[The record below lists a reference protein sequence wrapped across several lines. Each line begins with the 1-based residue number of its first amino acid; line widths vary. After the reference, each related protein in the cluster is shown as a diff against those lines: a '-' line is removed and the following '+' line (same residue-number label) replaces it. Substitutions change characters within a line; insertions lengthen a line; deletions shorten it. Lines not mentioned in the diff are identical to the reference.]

1 MSEVSTFGRIHYVEP
16 TNIAFYSNGAKAIVP
31 SNDLIFNPPED
42 YCIAVDL
49 QVMIP
54 DRKAC
59 SVPDE
64 NGGWINLQYSSTHG
78 TLSFMHGTDGAL
90 TTNFTDINYVNPEKN
105 TNECLGIESIQI
117 TYDSWFAPQVTIKF
131 VDVRGGS
138 VFSQEEKA
146 YQNKGGVGSIYR
158 ALFNIPSPI
167 FKLKVKGFYGHG
179 VTYYLVEEDV
189 NMDLDSS
196 SGNFN
201 ITVKFIGQRY
211 RIYADI
217 PMVYLCAAPYM
228 QAGGTYWSSMV
239 SNGTF
244 AFTNRNG
251 TKSQMCTFPELR
263 KKIAQAVAN
272 LQKSGVAARGEQME
286 VNNKAKREA
295 LNNIKIQYPLRGW
308 YIDSGGCYFV
318 TTADIDKKN
327 IAEKIK
333 NYLEMI
339 EEYDKTNGTN
349 YKSNFGALAVYAKNK
364 TMVEDWVDATTIKEY
379 LYNFEKDGN
388 NEWNN
393 LLNSNNGLREYVV
406 GELSKFSNKKVAK
419 LFEAK
424 GNFYNERKF
433 LEEVIDQ
440 AIKSCE
446 EEYEKAKAEYEAM
459 ATAEMEKA
467 LGFTPSIKNVYDLVF
482 AHMDTF
488 MQAYFEHMGNIRKK
502 LNEHDPERKKDSY
515 DSHDTDISLGE
526 TELPPYPAFYKI
538 KDTNGERR
546 KELVWPEDMPGGNKL
561 DEVIF
566 VKDLLRASALFTD
579 QSIKAAEDA
588 KKILENLGSG
598 NDNGD
603 APPVNVSTFVPVTVN
618 DFALKNGA
626 PNPYDWIRH
635 IDSNKKFENDEG
647 LEDAIIGTFVLR
659 AIYYLSVNPNNKE
672 GNTFGRI
679 DASNLIKAF
688 GKDYYSSNFYQ
699 FIKKY
704 ADDRNEKS
712 EASDAITRLCGTV
725 SNVWSGN
732 LITNIGDRLEFHLIE
747 NGYYPVNRSNL
758 AEMSLDKTHNNFKG
772 NGYIPES
779 RYQDMG
785 PGNETFFIF
794 RSRDY
799 LNATYA
805 EIDKLGEDED
815 FGIDL
820 GSLKRYKDN
829 FDSKYDRDDLSY
841 PKGTVYATSDDKE
854 KKLSN
859 SKLRKVITEGG
870 TSDIFVKYPTMIN
883 EEKHDSLFDEDYY
896 NGQDLIE
903 SKAYL
908 FLMAMPL
915 MRKNDAFFGVGNIPK
930 KCENGV
936 DLLPG
941 LLREGALYWREQC
954 MNEGADPIKIDTTK
968 YKRAAS
974 DEMYISIKDRV
985 LLIFGGENNEETLT
999 VLPQNERKSYP
1010 KFTPPEGCT
1019 DSRKRVLAN
1028 YFKEWAL
1035 NSYKPIE
1042 HILTDK
1048 SYYHDNDFTKGLD
1061 PSDPNNGMRGAN
1073 ITKLNQFLADT
1084 FFGVSTTFDYYAG
1097 RPTGETVFSA
1107 SKAEVAKALDGFMTV
1122 LERAYK
1128 DKTKQDEQDVQ
1139 LESIMKA
1146 EEDPFNNKDL
1156 RLSTYMTLKSLYD
1169 KWLVAPLNGRE
1180 TWKLDSPKSDFS
1192 NFQYI
1197 DTYYHDIGLK
1207 LNTNITKVG
1216 EWLSNCMPS
1225 QNIETSEGIMGY
1237 YGRSMYEFLTEV
1249 AQHVGGTLFAFPQR
1263 IGGRSINNLGDM
1275 FKAMNFLSD
1284 WDTDESTFVFMYSYQ
1299 PSEHLGNG
1307 EFEDDGFDIPTEQ
1320 VKTFMSDNGYA
1331 VPAFGVSYA
1340 KQNQSFFKSLTLN
1353 TSSPAVTEASITATM
1368 AIAAKGSE
1376 GVRDTSLFGQD
1387 LYRVKTNYAYQCE
1400 IDMMGCVQ
1408 VVPLMYF
1415 QLNNVPFWRGAYV
1428 ILKVSHDIRAGDM
1441 TTHIVGQR
1449 VNKYSIPLTTT
1460 DMIGLASVA
1469 EGTDTGGGSTSGAY
1483 GSGYE
1488 PSAHNANVPDY
1499 ANNDNVSEHPNKS
1512 LDQPA
1517 DFDESNVTEEKPI
1530 ICLTPAHGPRT
1541 SKGSEWFWS
1550 RKLIDQYIIPKLKTI
1565 KFFDGTSYAKNIQ
1578 RCNKD
1583 NYMGNYDYSLASKT
1597 DVTAKNTGSAYST
1610 KETQAIIE
1618 KYGSKKVISIV
1629 PHWNGGGGNYIAI
1642 FDGVNWGSGPEMRA
1656 DSSIFSSFAREEAK
1670 KVVERGKNNEFA
1682 VMPKG
1687 MMKSVNSAYHLLDDH
1702 GDKTDGGGRLKCACV
1717 LSENFFADYGEHGA
1731 KDWTH
1736 ELSNIAKYAG
1746 TGQGWD
1752 SKDGNRYLY
1761 GEGWLLSDEGMTA
1774 ISDMHVEAIRR
1785 YINSL
1790 HNGEKNFGGNSMSKS
1805 NGKGLNG
1812 ISEETFEQCAQ
1823 RLGCEV
1829 AALKAVVKVES
1840 GRNGF
1845 LQEGKP
1851 SILFE
1856 GHKFWAN
1863 LITEGKNPQ
1872 DYVSGNEDILYPTWT
1887 KKYYKGGYGEYE
1899 RLERAKKIN
1908 ETAALKSASWGA
1920 MQVLGENYAACGC
1933 SSVQEFV
1940 RRMSESNDEQMV
1952 LGTNF
1957 ILHSSKMSQA
1967 LREKDWATFAR
1978 YYNGKGYKE
1987 NHYDERLAVAYSSF
2001 ID

>member
-1 MSEVSTFGRIHYVEP
+1 MAEVSTFGRIHYVEP

-59 SVPDE
+59 STPDE

-146 YQNKGGVGSIYR
+146 YQNKSGVGSIYR

-333 NYLEMI
+333 NYLEML

-379 LYNFEKDGN
+379 LYDFEKDGN

-406 GELSKFSNKKVAK
+406 GELSKFSNKKVVK

-433 LEEVIDQ
+433 LDEVIDQ

-488 MQAYFEHMGNIRKK
+488 MQAYFEHMGNIKEK
-502 LNEHDPERKKDSY
+502 LNKHDPERQKDSY

-546 KELVWPEDMPGGNKL
+546 KELIWPEDMPGGNKL

-579 QSIKAAEDA
+579 QSIKAAEKA
-588 KKILENLGSG
+588 KEILENLGKG

-704 ADDRNEKS
+704 ADDRNEKK

-747 NGYYPVNRSNL
+747 NGYYPVNRPNL
-758 AEMSLDKTHNNFKG
+758 AEMGLDKTHNNFKG

-799 LNATYA
+799 L
-805 EIDKLGEDED
+805 
-815 FGIDL
+815 
-820 GSLKRYKDN
+820 KR
-829 FDSKYDRDDLSY
+829 
-841 PKGTVYATSDDKE
+841 T
-854 KKLSN
+854 
-859 SKLRKVITEGG
+859 
-870 TSDIFVKYPTMIN
+870 
-883 EEKHDSLFDEDYY
+883 
-896 NGQDLIE
+896 
-903 SKAYL
+903 
-908 FLMAMPL
+908 
-915 MRKNDAFFGVGNIPK
+915 
-930 KCENGV
+930 
-936 DLLPG
+936 
-941 LLREGALYWREQC
+941 
-954 MNEGADPIKIDTTK
+954 
-968 YKRAAS
+968 
-974 DEMYISIKDRV
+974 ISI
-985 LLIFGGENNEETLT
+985 
-999 VLPQNERKSYP
+999 
-1010 KFTPPEGCT
+1010 
-1019 DSRKRVLAN
+1019 
-1028 YFKEWAL
+1028 
-1035 NSYKPIE
+1035 
-1042 HILTDK
+1042 
-1048 SYYHDNDFTKGLD
+1048 
-1061 PSDPNNGMRGAN
+1061 PS
-1073 ITKLNQFLADT
+1073 
-1084 FFGVSTTFDYYAG
+1084 
-1097 RPTGETVFSA
+1097 
-1107 SKAEVAKALDGFMTV
+1107 
-1122 LERAYK
+1122 
-1128 DKTKQDEQDVQ
+1128 
-1139 LESIMKA
+1139 
-1146 EEDPFNNKDL
+1146 
-1156 RLSTYMTLKSLYD
+1156 
-1169 KWLVAPLNGRE
+1169 
-1180 TWKLDSPKSDFS
+1180 
-1192 NFQYI
+1192 
-1197 DTYYHDIGLK
+1197 
-1207 LNTNITKVG
+1207 
-1216 EWLSNCMPS
+1216 
-1225 QNIETSEGIMGY
+1225 
-1237 YGRSMYEFLTEV
+1237 
-1249 AQHVGGTLFAFPQR
+1249 
-1263 IGGRSINNLGDM
+1263 
-1275 FKAMNFLSD
+1275 
-1284 WDTDESTFVFMYSYQ
+1284 
-1299 PSEHLGNG
+1299 
-1307 EFEDDGFDIPTEQ
+1307 
-1320 VKTFMSDNGYA
+1320 
-1331 VPAFGVSYA
+1331 
-1340 KQNQSFFKSLTLN
+1340 
-1353 TSSPAVTEASITATM
+1353 
-1368 AIAAKGSE
+1368 
-1376 GVRDTSLFGQD
+1376 
-1387 LYRVKTNYAYQCE
+1387 
-1400 IDMMGCVQ
+1400 
-1408 VVPLMYF
+1408 
-1415 QLNNVPFWRGAYV
+1415 
-1428 ILKVSHDIRAGDM
+1428 
-1441 TTHIVGQR
+1441 
-1449 VNKYSIPLTTT
+1449 
-1460 DMIGLASVA
+1460 MIG
-1469 EGTDTGGGSTSGAY
+1469 
-1483 GSGYE
+1483 
-1488 PSAHNANVPDY
+1488 
-1499 ANNDNVSEHPNKS
+1499 
-1512 LDQPA
+1512 
-1517 DFDESNVTEEKPI
+1517 
-1530 ICLTPAHGPRT
+1530 
-1541 SKGSEWFWS
+1541 
-1550 RKLIDQYIIPKLKTI
+1550 
-1565 KFFDGTSYAKNIQ
+1565 
-1578 RCNKD
+1578 
-1583 NYMGNYDYSLASKT
+1583 
-1597 DVTAKNTGSAYST
+1597 
-1610 KETQAIIE
+1610 
-1618 KYGSKKVISIV
+1618 
-1629 PHWNGGGGNYIAI
+1629 
-1642 FDGVNWGSGPEMRA
+1642 
-1656 DSSIFSSFAREEAK
+1656 
-1670 KVVERGKNNEFA
+1670 
-1682 VMPKG
+1682 
-1687 MMKSVNSAYHLLDDH
+1687 
-1702 GDKTDGGGRLKCACV
+1702 
-1717 LSENFFADYGEHGA
+1717 
-1731 KDWTH
+1731 
-1736 ELSNIAKYAG
+1736 
-1746 TGQGWD
+1746 
-1752 SKDGNRYLY
+1752 
-1761 GEGWLLSDEGMTA
+1761 MT
-1774 ISDMHVEAIRR
+1774 
-1785 YINSL
+1785 
-1790 HNGEKNFGGNSMSKS
+1790 
-1805 NGKGLNG
+1805 
-1812 ISEETFEQCAQ
+1812 
-1823 RLGCEV
+1823 
-1829 AALKAVVKVES
+1829 
-1840 GRNGF
+1840 
-1845 LQEGKP
+1845 
-1851 SILFE
+1851 
-1856 GHKFWAN
+1856 
-1863 LITEGKNPQ
+1863 
-1872 DYVSGNEDILYPTWT
+1872 
-1887 KKYYKGGYGEYE
+1887 
-1899 RLERAKKIN
+1899 
-1908 ETAALKSASWGA
+1908 
-1920 MQVLGENYAACGC
+1920 
-1933 SSVQEFV
+1933 
-1940 RRMSESNDEQMV
+1940 
-1952 LGTNF
+1952 
-1957 ILHSSKMSQA
+1957 
-1967 LREKDWATFAR
+1967 
-1978 YYNGKGYKE
+1978 
-1987 NHYDERLAVAYSSF
+1987 
-2001 ID
+2001 

>member
-59 SVPDE
+59 AVPDE
-64 NGGWINLQYSSTHG
+64 NGGMVYLNYSSTHG
-78 TLSFMHGTDGAL
+78 TLSFLHGTNGAL
-90 TTNFTDINYVNPEKN
+90 TTNFTDINYVNPENN
-105 TNECLGIESIQI
+105 TAECLGIESIQI

-146 YQNKGGVGSIYR
+146 YQNKGGLGSIYR

-211 RIYADI
+211 RIYADV
-217 PMVYLCAAPYM
+217 PMVYLCAAPFL
-228 QAGGTYWSSMV
+228 QAGSTYWSSMV

-263 KKIAQAVAN
+263 KRIAEAVAK

-286 VNNKAKREA
+286 INNKAKRET
-295 LNNIKIQYPLRGW
+295 LRNIKIQYPLRDW
-308 YIDSGGCYFV
+308 YIDSGSCYFV
-318 TTADIDKKN
+318 TTTDLEPKN
-327 IAEKIK
+327 IAEKVK
-333 NYLEMI
+333 NYLEML
-339 EEYDKTNGTN
+339 EEYDKTNGTT
-349 YKSNFGALAVYAKNK
+349 YRSNFENLASCSKEKNIHEYVYKFEDEKGTISNSDYNNKVNKNQ
-364 TMVEDWVDATTIKEY
+364 E
-379 LYNFEKDGN
+379 
-388 NEWNN
+388 
-393 LLNSNNGLREYVV
+393 LLNYIVNET
-406 GELSKFSNKKVAK
+406 SKYTNKSFIK
-419 LFEAK
+419 LFEVK
-424 GNFYNERKF
+424 GDFYNERKF
-433 LEEVIDQ
+433 LDEVIGA
-440 AIKSCE
+440 AIKNAE

-459 ATAEMEKA
+459 VTSEMEKA
-467 LGFTPSIKNVYDLVF
+467 LGFTPSIKNVYDLAF

-488 MQAYFEHMGNIRKK
+488 MQAYFEQMTNIKKK
-502 LNEHDPERKKDSY
+502 LDDHKPERKKAAY
-515 DSHDTDISLGE
+515 DAHDTDVSIDE
-526 TELPPYPAFYKI
+526 QELPPYPAFYKI
-538 KDTNGERR
+538 KDVNGERR
-546 KELVWPEDMPGGNKL
+546 RELVWPEDMPGGNEL

-566 VKDLLRASALFTD
+566 VKDLLRASSLFANK
-579 QSIKAAEDA
+579 SIKAAKEAED
-588 KKILENLGSG
+588 ILKNLGNG
-598 NDNGD
+598 NDIGD
-603 APPVNVSTFVPVTVN
+603 APSTSVSTFVPVTVN

-626 PNPYDWIRH
+626 PNPYDWIRY
-635 IDSNKKFENDEG
+635 IDSSKNFENYEG
-647 LEDAIIGTFVLR
+647 LEDAVIGTFVLR
-659 AIYYLSVNPNNKE
+659 AIYYLSVNPGKRE

-679 DASNLIKAF
+679 DASNFIKAF
-688 GKDYYSSNFYQ
+688 GKDYYSANFYQ

-704 ADDRNEKS
+704 AEDEHER
-712 EASDAITRLCGTV
+712 SDAESAIKRLCTSGV
-725 SNVWSGN
+725 SNVWKDN
-732 LITNIGDRLEFHLIE
+732 LITKTNGRLKYDFLKS
-747 NGYYPVNRSNL
+747 GVFYPVNRSNL
-758 AEMSLDKTHNNFKG
+758 GEMGVDKSKG
-772 NGYIPES
+772 NFVGNGCIPEL
-779 RYQDMG
+779 REVDMG
-785 PGNETFFIF
+785 AGNETFFIF
-794 RSRDY
+794 KSRDY
-799 LNATYA
+799 LKATYA
-805 EIDKLGEDED
+805 EIDKLAQDEE
-815 FGIDL
+815 FGIDI
-820 GSLKRYKDN
+820 GRLKNYKNN
-829 FDSKYDRDDLSY
+829 FDSKYDRTDLTY
-841 PKGTVYATSDDKE
+841 PKGCIFSESGDKDDKLNRGE
-854 KKLSN
+854 I
-859 SKLRKVITEGG
+859 RKVLEEGASG
-870 TSDIFVKYPTMIN
+870 DIFVKYPTMIDEN
-883 EEKHDSLFDEDYY
+883 DEDSLFDEDYY
-896 NGQDLIE
+896 KGQDNIE

-915 MRKNDAFFGVGNIPK
+915 MRNNDTFFGTGNIPK

-936 DLLPG
+936 DTMAG
-941 LLREGALYWREQC
+941 LLREGALYWRQQC
-954 MNEGADPIKIDTTK
+954 MSEGYDPIKIDTTK
-968 YKRAAS
+968 YKRAAA

-985 LLIFGGENNEETLT
+985 LKIFGGENKKETLT
-999 VLPQNERKSYP
+999 VLPHNTRKSYP
-1010 KFTPPEGCT
+1010 KFTPPEGCNN
-1019 DSRKRVLAN
+1019 SRKRVLAN

-1035 NSYKPIE
+1035 TSYKPIE
-1042 HILTDK
+1042 NIISDPK
-1048 SYYHDNDFTKGLD
+1048 YYNGNDFTKGINNTI
-1061 PSDPNNGMRGAN
+1061 PNTGMEGAN
-1073 ITKLNQFLADT
+1073 MTKLNLFLNDT
-1084 FFGVSTTFDYYAG
+1084 FFGVATTFDYYAG
-1097 RPTGETVFSA
+1097 RPTDETFFSA
-1107 SKAEVAKALDGFMTV
+1107 NEAEVINAFKGFMTV

-1128 DKTKQDEQDVQ
+1128 DKTKQTEDEVQ
-1139 LESIMKA
+1139 LDAIMKA

-1180 TWKLDSPKSDFS
+1180 TWKLNSPKSDFM

-1263 IGGRSINNLGDM
+1263 IGGRSVSNLGDM

-1307 EFEDDGFDIPTEQ
+1307 EFEDDGFDIPTDQ
-1320 VKTFMSDNGYA
+1320 VRTFMSDNGYA

-1415 QLNNVPFWRGAYV
+1415 QLNNVPFWRGAYIV
-1428 ILKVSHDIRAGDM
+1428 IKVSHDIRAGDM

-1469 EGTDTGGGSTSGAY
+1469 EGTDGKTNDGTTTAGSTSGSY
-1483 GSGYE
+1483 GTGYE
-1488 PSAHNANVPDY
+1488 PSTYDGKAPDY
-1499 ANNDNVSEHPNKS
+1499 AKENNIQAHPNKK
-1512 LDQPA
+1512 LA
-1517 DFDESNVTEEKPI
+1517 ETVDFDESNVTEEKPI
-1530 ICLTPAHGPRT
+1530 ICLTPAHGPKT

-1550 RKLIDQYIIPKLKTI
+1550 RKLIDLYVIPKLKTI
-1565 KFFDGTSYAKNIQ
+1565 KFFDGTSYAQNIQ

-1583 NYMGNYDYSLASKT
+1583 NYMGNYDYSLASKP
-1597 DVTAKNTGSAYST
+1597 DVSARNTGGGYST
-1610 KETQAIIE
+1610 RETQALIE

-1629 PHWNGGGGNYIAI
+1629 PHWNGGGGSYIAI
-1642 FDGVNWGSGPEMRA
+1642 FDGVNWGSGPEMRG
-1656 DSSIFSSFAREEAK
+1656 DSSIFSSFVREEAQ
-1670 KVVERGKNNEFA
+1670 KVVDRGKNNEFA

-1702 GDKTDGGGRLKCACV
+1702 GDNTDGGGRLHCACV

-1731 KDWTH
+1731 KDWTSV
-1736 ELSNIAKYAG
+1736 LSNISKYAG
-1746 TGQGWD
+1746 TGKGWD

-1790 HNGEKNFGGNSMSKS
+1790 H
-1805 NGKGLNG
+1805 
-1812 ISEETFEQCAQ
+1812 
-1823 RLGCEV
+1823 
-1829 AALKAVVKVES
+1829 
-1840 GRNGF
+1840 
-1845 LQEGKP
+1845 
-1851 SILFE
+1851 
-1856 GHKFWAN
+1856 
-1863 LITEGKNPQ
+1863 
-1872 DYVSGNEDILYPTWT
+1872 
-1887 KKYYKGGYGEYE
+1887 
-1899 RLERAKKIN
+1899 
-1908 ETAALKSASWGA
+1908 
-1920 MQVLGENYAACGC
+1920 
-1933 SSVQEFV
+1933 
-1940 RRMSESNDEQMV
+1940 
-1952 LGTNF
+1952 
-1957 ILHSSKMSQA
+1957 
-1967 LREKDWATFAR
+1967 
-1978 YYNGKGYKE
+1978 KE
-1987 NHYDERLAVAYSSF
+1987 
-2001 ID
+2001 